1 MKPPIVDYRC
11 PGTVSEAV
19 GLLGEY
25 GDDAKIL
32 AGGQSLMPL
41 LNMRFVYPTML
52 IDVNRLDEIGS
63 IKPRDDRLVIG
74 AMVRQ
79 GDAERSPVV
88 HAGAPLLAA
97 ALPHV
102 GHFVTRNR
110 GTVGGSVVH
119 ADSRSEIPVVMAAL
133 GGAAVVVSTSGKR
146 TIAAA
151 DLFLTHYT
159 TSIAEDELLLE
170 TRWPLPRGSWGY
182 AFREFSMRHGDY
194 ALGMVACAVR
204 RDTGVV
210 AEASVVVGAV
220 ADRPLV
226 LDDVGAALVGERV
239 DEETAAEAGHLAAAN
254 VDPPSDLHASARY
267 RRHLVGLLTERAV
280 LAAWSDAAEGPS

>member
-79 GDAERSPVV
+79 GSSRRS
-88 HAGAPLLAA
+88 ATSSTRSLQSRAA
-97 ALPHV
+97 
-102 GHFVTRNR
+102 
-110 GTVGGSVVH
+110 S
-119 ADSRSEIPVVMAAL
+119 
-133 GGAAVVVSTSGKR
+133 
-146 TIAAA
+146 
-151 DLFLTHYT
+151 
-159 TSIAEDELLLE
+159 
-170 TRWPLPRGSWGY
+170 
-182 AFREFSMRHGDY
+182 
-194 ALGMVACAVR
+194 
-204 RDTGVV
+204 
-210 AEASVVVGAV
+210 
-220 ADRPLV
+220 
-226 LDDVGAALVGERV
+226 
-239 DEETAAEAGHLAAAN
+239 
-254 VDPPSDLHASARY
+254 
-267 RRHLVGLLTERAV
+267 
-280 LAAWSDAAEGPS
+280 